1 MEKNKQEFIEM
12 VGAWAKKDM
21 EVSGV
26 LASITIAQAI
36 LESGW
41 GSSELALHANNFFG
55 MKTSLSGNTWESV
68 WDGESKYTKPSP
80 EQDSAGNET
89 MKVSD
94 FRAYPTIENSIRDH
108 SLYLTGAK
116 KAGVL
121 RFQGLAGEKD
131 YRKAAQIIRNG
142 GYATDIKYV
151 QKVCNI
157 VEEYGLTVFDKEE
170 KALNIMDRTAKR
182 NPCYKAGTVIIPG
195 GGMIHSVGCPQ
206 PDPEVFAS
214 IWNSE
219 GAKVCVHAVAGKDG
233 NVLQLL
239 PFNIKGWHC
248 GSGKKGSGNNT
259 LISLEM
265 TEPATI
271 KYTGGSN
278 WIELGDGSGTKA
290 HVLSTYRQA
299 VEFFAYIAKKYGFN
313 PLDSNCLMSHHEGN
327 QKGIASNHGDV
338 EHIWNKFGLSMDQ
351 FRRDVKKTMEGGKI
365 EFGTVTETNTGSQ
378 KVNPLAGTVA
388 VSYAG
393 DDGLNIRR
401 EPGYGD
407 NVERIARKGDFFT
420 VVGISADE
428 RWYKLSDGLFIT
440 TIPDYVAFKAT
451 EAQKVETGDGKYFRV
466 RTSWHGGE
474 QIGAFKNKENAVEL
488 CRQNAGYKVFDDTGK
503 EIYPCV
509 EEAGA
514 EFKVRV
520 SITDLRIRKGPG
532 TTYDYQKKNGKALHT
547 GEGVFTIV
555 KTSDGQGARLWGLLK
570 SYEKDED
577 GWISMDYTEQ
587 I

>member
-233 NVLQLL
+233 NILQLL

-248 GSGKKGSGNNT
+248 GPFFGVSEVFGVRPGREVGERGRRR
-259 LISLEM
+259 LC
-265 TEPATI
+265 
-271 KYTGGSN
+271 G
-278 WIELGDGSGTKA
+278 
-290 HVLSTYRQA
+290 YRA
-299 VEFFAYIAKKYGFN
+299 
-313 PLDSNCLMSHHEGN
+313 
-327 QKGIASNHGDV
+327 
-338 EHIWNKFGLSMDQ
+338 
-351 FRRDVKKTMEGGKI
+351 
-365 EFGTVTETNTGSQ
+365 
-378 KVNPLAGTVA
+378 
-388 VSYAG
+388 
-393 DDGLNIRR
+393 
-401 EPGYGD
+401 
-407 NVERIARKGDFFT
+407 
-420 VVGISADE
+420 
-428 RWYKLSDGLFIT
+428 
-440 TIPDYVAFKAT
+440 
-451 EAQKVETGDGKYFRV
+451 
-466 RTSWHGGE
+466 
-474 QIGAFKNKENAVEL
+474 
-488 CRQNAGYKVFDDTGK
+488 
-503 EIYPCV
+503 
-509 EEAGA
+509 
-514 EFKVRV
+514 
-520 SITDLRIRKGPG
+520 
-532 TTYDYQKKNGKALHT
+532 
-547 GEGVFTIV
+547 
-555 KTSDGQGARLWGLLK
+555 
-570 SYEKDED
+570 
-577 GWISMDYTEQ
+577 
-587 I
+587 

>member
-170 KALNIMDRTAKR
+170 KALKIMDRTAKR
-182 NPCYKAGTVIIPG
+182 NPCYKAGTVITPG

-233 NVLQLL
+233 NILQLL

-248 GSGKKGSGNNT
+248 GSGNKGSGNNT
-259 LISLEM
+259 HIGVEM
-265 TEPATI
+265 CEPACIT
-271 KYTGGSN
+271 YVGGATFKCSD
-278 WIELGDGSGTKA
+278 IATAKTVVERTYKA
-290 HVLSTYRQA
+290 A
-299 VEFFAYIAKKYGFN
+299 VELFAMLCKQYGLN
-313 PLDSNCLMSHHEGN
+313 PLADGVIISHREGHAR
-327 QKGIASNHGDV
+327 GIASNHGDP
-338 EHIWNKFGLSMDQ
+338 EHLWSQLEMGYTMDTFRKDVKSAIGDSENKKEGIQASVFAGLSEKD
-351 FRRDVKKTMEGGKI
+351 
-365 EFGTVTETNTGSQ
+365 
-378 KVNPLAGTVA
+378 A
-388 VSYAG
+388 VS
-393 DDGLNIRR
+393 
-401 EPGYGD
+401 
-407 NVERIARKGDFFT
+407 V
-420 VVGISADE
+420 
-428 RWYKLSDGLFIT
+428 
-440 TIPDYVAFKAT
+440 
-451 EAQKVETGDGKYFRV
+451 
-466 RTSWHGGE
+466 
-474 QIGAFKNKENAVEL
+474 IGEL
-488 CRQNAGYKVFDDTGK
+488 CREDMKKSGILASISAAQFILESGYGKSELGQNANNMFGMKKSLSGNIWTGSLGMAHQFIPRRHRNRMPMVHMK
-503 EIYPCV
+503 PSRLIS
-509 EEAGA
+509 G
-514 EFKVRV
+514 
-520 SITDLRIRKGPG
+520 SILVWRIRLLTIQHICFVPRMEGHF
-532 TTYDYQKKNGKALHT
+532 DIRALR
-547 GEGVFTIV
+547 V
-555 KTSDGQGARLWGLLK
+555 
-570 SYEKDED
+570 
-577 GWISMDYTEQ
+577 
-587 I
+587 